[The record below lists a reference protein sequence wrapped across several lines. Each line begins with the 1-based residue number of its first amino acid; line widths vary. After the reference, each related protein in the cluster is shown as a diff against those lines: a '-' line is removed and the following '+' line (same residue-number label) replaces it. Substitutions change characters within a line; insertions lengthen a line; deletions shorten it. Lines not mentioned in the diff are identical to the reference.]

1 MILAHKTISEDELLH
16 HYALL
21 PWERLYVAQRAFE
34 EQLAT
39 VLEAGGPDPW
49 AAQPKSYKGLAKTK
63 KVAELRSAGVSASV
77 IADQLSI
84 SVATVYRLLQP
95 KEDPSRRGNELPVVI
110 IKITQTMPSR
120 TTGRLLDVRSTV
132 TNKHRECT
140 LRETVAHRGDP
151 GSGSASREKT
161 PALIG

>member
-1 MILAHKTISEDELLH
+1 MSSNGVASMILAHKTISEDELLH

-84 SVATVYRLLQP
+84 SVADPTGLQVL
-95 KEDPSRRGNELPVVI
+95 KKCRVFS
-110 IKITQTMPSR
+110 
-120 TTGRLLDVRSTV
+120 
-132 TNKHRECT
+132 
-140 LRETVAHRGDP
+140 
-151 GSGSASREKT
+151 
-161 PALIG
+161 

>member
-49 AAQPKSYKGLAKTK
+49 AAQPKSYIGLAKTK

-77 IADQLSI
+77 IADQ
-84 SVATVYRLLQP
+84 
-95 KEDPSRRGNELPVVI
+95 
-110 IKITQTMPSR
+110 
-120 TTGRLLDVRSTV
+120 
-132 TNKHRECT
+132 
-140 LRETVAHRGDP
+140 
-151 GSGSASREKT
+151 ASRVHA
-161 PALIG
+161 PRNRGSPWRSGVRIGQSGRRRP